1 MPLARSIGS
10 RARSG
15 ALAAA
20 LLAALVAPGDSAQP
34 RKSGVSRERINPA
47 RLATP
52 TGYTQVLSVRGG
64 KLVFVSGQ
72 VATDEKGNL
81 VGKGDLKAQ
90 TTRVFENVRTAL
102 LGAGAGLADIVKMTT
117 FVVGYR
123 AEMLPTLRG
132 VRSAFLG
139 DIAVPAST
147 LVGVSALARPE
158 YLIEIEVIAVVE

>member
-1 MPLARSIGS
+1 MADERSG

-20 LLAALVAPGDSAQP
+20 FLATLFAPGDSAQS

-47 RLATP
+47 RLAAP
-52 TGYTQVLSVRGG
+52 AGYTQVLAVRGG

-72 VATDEKGNL
+72 VPTDEKGDL

-90 TTRVFENVRTAL
+90 TTKVFENLRTAL
-102 LGAGAGLADIVKMTT
+102 LGAGAGLGDIVKLTT
-117 FVVGYR
+117 YVVNYR
-123 AEMLPTLRG
+123 VEMLPTLRD

-147 LVGVSALARPE
+147 LVGVQALARPE
-158 YLIEIEVIAVVE
+158 YLIEIEAIAVVE